1 MSAGPVSSSNL
12 FAPFLDRLAEAASG
26 AIMPHFR
33 QGFAIDNKWK
43 AGFDPVTIADKNG
56 ETAMRA
62 LINETYPDHGILGE
76 EHGPENLDAEHV
88 WVLDPIDGTRAFI
101 TGLPTWGT
109 LIGLRT
115 NGVPSLGMMVQ
126 PYIGERFG
134 GDGKTAWYDGPLGA
148 RQLKTR
154 PCEKLEDATIFTTTP
169 ALFKNGERQAF
180 DQIEAAVQL
189 SRYGLRT
196 NGVPSLGMMVQP
208 YIGERFG
215 GDGKTAWYD
224 GPLGA
229 RQLKTR
235 PCEKLEDATIFTTT
249 PALFKNGERQAFDQ
263 IEAAVQL
270 SRYGTDCYAYCM
282 VAAGHGDAVI
292 ESGLQAYDIVALVPI
307 IEGAGGVVT
316 TWTGGSPAD
325 GGQIVASG
333 DPRLHEILL
342 RDLAKAA

>member
-1 MSAGPVSSSNL
+1 MSQPVFSSHA
-12 FAPFLDRLAEAASG
+12 FAPFLDRLADAASH

-33 QGFAIDNKWK
+33 QGFDIDNKWES
-43 AGFDPVTIADKNG
+43 GFDPVTVADKNG
-56 ETAMRA
+56 ETAMRE
-62 LINETYPDHGILGE
+62 LINGTFPEHGILGE

-109 LIGLRT
+109 LIGLNT
-115 NGVPSLGMMVQ
+115 QGKPDLGMMVQ

-134 GDGKTAWYDGPLGA
+134 GDGTTAWYRGPLGTNQIRTRSCA
-148 RQLKTR
+148 R
-154 PCEKLEDATIFTTTP
+154 LEEATIFTTTP
-169 ALFKNGERQAF
+169 ALFNDTERQ
-180 DQIEAAVQL
+180 
-189 SRYGLRT
+189 S
-196 NGVPSLGMMVQP
+196 
-208 YIGERFG
+208 
-215 GDGKTAWYD
+215 YD
-224 GPLGA
+224 
-229 RQLKTR
+229 RV
-235 PCEKLEDATIFTTT
+235 
-249 PALFKNGERQAFDQ
+249 
-263 IEAAVQL
+263 EAAVQL

-333 DPRLHEILL
+333 DPRLHDILL
-342 RDLAKAA
+342 KELA